1 MTSRR
6 THRSIALGAIFGC
19 CLGLSGVWRAEA
31 QVSTPGQGFSVEVS
45 PTVRTSLPDPWGLEV
60 QRQWYRERGVTFAG
74 ILTTEGFSNVIG
86 GIKRGSIFDGKFEG
100 IVGVD
105 FEKLAGW
112 QGLTFFSNIF
122 QTHGN
127 GGPGRSLVNGL
138 DTISNI
144 EALPSIRLSELWLEQ
159 KFWGGQA
166 SFRFGQLTTDSEFYN
181 SQYFNIFLTSDWPTI
196 TAIGLPGGGP
206 AYPLSTPG
214 VRLKFDPN
222 PHISALLALFNGDPA
237 GPNCPNPE
245 ICNRHGLNFRVKDPP
260 LLIGELQYRYNQ
272 DANATGL
279 AGGVRLGAYHHFG
292 RFDDLRFDNL
302 GLSLA
307 DPASSNIP
315 RRFRGNQ
322 GVYAVFDQQ
331 FYRPAGGDAF
341 SGITGFTRIGAATSD
356 RNLNDFYLEG
366 GLISTGMVPGRP
378 LDQFGAVFLY
388 SHISDRARGL
398 DRDQLLFSMQPYP
411 LRNYELSFEVM
422 YAATVVPGWT
432 LQPNIQY
439 VMHPGGNVPD
449 PNRPF
454 TTAPVKDALVF
465 GLRSVIRY

>member
-1 MTSRR
+1 MTKRR
-6 THRSIALGAIFGC
+6 RNHLTAPAVLLGC
-19 CLGLSGVWRAEA
+19 CLGLSGVLPASG
-31 QVSTPGQGFSVEVS
+31 QVTPPDQGFSVEVT
-45 PTVRTSLPDPWGLEV
+45 PTVRSVLPDPWGWEI
-60 QRQWYRERGVTFAG
+60 QRQWYRDRGVTFAG
-74 ILTTEGFSNVIG
+74 ILTNDGFVNVQG
-86 GIKRGSIFDGKFEG
+86 GIKRGAVFEGKFEG

-105 FEKLAGW
+105 FGRLAGL
-112 QGLTFFSNIF
+112 QGLTFFSNFF

-159 KFWGGQA
+159 KFWEGRAGL
-166 SFRFGQLTTDSEFYN
+166 RVGQLTTDSEFYN

-196 TAIGLPGGGP
+196 TSTGLPGGGP

-214 VRLKFDPN
+214 VRLKLDPTPN
-222 PHISALLALFNGDPA
+222 VSMLLAVFNGDPA
-237 GPNCPNPE
+237 GPGCQNPE

-272 DANATGL
+272 DPKATGL

-292 RFDDLRFDNL
+292 TFNDLRFDTL

-307 DPASSNIP
+307 HPASSGVA

-331 FYRPAGGDAF
+331 LYRPAGGDAF
-341 SGITGFTRIGAATSD
+341 SGITAFTRIGAATSD

-366 GLISTGMVPGRP
+366 GVISTGMVPGRP
-378 LDQFGAVFLY
+378 LDAIGAVFLY
-388 SHISDRARGL
+388 SHISDRARAF
-398 DRDQLLFSMQPYP
+398 DRDLQLFLQSYP
-411 LRNYELSFEVM
+411 LRNYELSFELS
-422 YAATVVPGWT
+422 YAASVVPGWT

-465 GLRSVIRY
+465 SLRSTLRY

>member
-1 MTSRR
+1 MSRL
-6 THRSIALGAIFGC
+6 TAAAALLGW
-19 CLGLSGVWRAEA
+19 CLGLPGVQPAA
-31 QVSTPGQGFSVEVS
+31 GQVAVPGQGFSVEVS

-74 ILTTEGFSNVIG
+74 ILTTEGFANVRG
-86 GIKRGSIFDGKFEG
+86 GIKRGAIFDGKFEG
-100 IVGVD
+100 IVGID
-105 FEKLAGW
+105 FERLAGV

-159 KFWGGQA
+159 KFWDGKA

-196 TAIGLPGGGP
+196 TAVGLPGGGP

-214 VRLKFDPN
+214 VRFKLDPN
-222 PHISALLALFNGDPA
+222 PQTSALLALFNGDPA

-272 DANATGL
+272 DANAKGL

-292 RFDDLRFDNL
+292 RFDDLRFDNF

-307 DPASSNIP
+307 DPASSGVA
-315 RRFRGNQ
+315 RRLRGNQ

-356 RNLNDFYLEG
+356 RNPNDFYLEG
-366 GLISTGMVPGRP
+366 GLISSGMVPARP

-388 SHISDRARGL
+388 SHISNRARGL
-398 DRDQLLFSMQPYP
+398 DRDQLLFSLQPYP
-411 LRNYELSFEVM
+411 LRNYELSFEMM
-422 YAATVVPGWT
+422 YAASVVPGWT

-439 VMHPGGNVPD
+439 VIHPSGNVPD

-454 TTAPVKDALVF
+454 TAEPVKNALIL
-465 GLRSVIRY
+465 GIRSTLRY

>member
-1 MTSRR
+1 MY
-6 THRSIALGAIFGC
+6 L
-19 CLGLSGVWRAEA
+19 
-31 QVSTPGQGFSVEVS
+31 PDQGFSVEVS
-45 PTVRTSLPDPWGLEV
+45 PTVRSVLPDPWGWED
-60 QRQWYRERGVTFAG
+60 RRKWYRDRGVTFAG
-74 ILTTEGFSNVIG
+74 ILTTEGFANVQG
-86 GIKRGSIFDGKFEG
+86 GIRRGAIFDGKFEG

-105 FEKLAGW
+105 FGRLAGW
-112 QGLTFFSNIF
+112 NGLSLFSNIF

-127 GGPGRSLVNGL
+127 GGPGRSLINGI

-159 KFWGGQA
+159 RFWEGKA
-166 SFRFGQLTTDSEFYN
+166 SFRIGQLTTDSEFYN
-181 SQYFNIFLTSDWPTI
+181 SQYFNVFLTSDWPTI
-196 TAIGLPGGGP
+196 TAEGLPGGGP

-214 VRLKFDPN
+214 MRLKLDPTPN
-222 PHISALLALFNGDPA
+222 HSMLLALFNGDPA
-237 GPNCPNPE
+237 GCGTRDPE

-260 LLIGELQYRYNQ
+260 LLIGELQYRRNQ
-272 DANATGL
+272 DPNATGL
-279 AGGVRLGAYHHFG
+279 ASGIRLGAYHHFG
-292 RFDDLRFDNL
+292 TFNDLRFDTL

-307 DPASSNIP
+307 DPASSGVA

-341 SGITGFTRIGAATSD
+341 SGITGFLRVGAATSN

-366 GLISTGMVPGRP
+366 GLLSTGMIPGRP
-378 LDQFGAVFLY
+378 LDQIGAVFLY

-411 LRNYELSFEVM
+411 LRNYELSFELS
-422 YAATVVPGWT
+422 YAASVVPGWT

-439 VMHPGGNVPD
+439 VIQPSGNIPD

-454 TTAPVKDALVF
+454 TTEPIKNALVF
-465 GLRSVIRY
+465 GIRSTLRY